1 MPYIGGIR
9 KWADAWFF
17 TFKAKRSR
25 KPSRAVNM
33 KNLLNIFLQG
43 RENVD
48 VIAETQHDKCF
59 SWTVERC
66 REVKSGQ
73 IEETDAVW
81 ELSCQRHWIERKINK
96 SPFTCNEYSP
106 KLFPWFH
113 NINHVIATLSFGE
126 VRLLLQNRTS
136 CLSGLFFVCNL
147 RVLNPEHH
155 WIVSKTQRTTVFFCE
170 TCFNSSCK
178 SCAALISRFVRK
190 KTELVIEIHE
200 RS

>member
-1 MPYIGGIR
+1 MSGRMIFQLQGEKKQKTKSCCKNEKFIKY
-9 KWADAWFF
+9 FS
-17 TFKAKRSR
+17 SR
-25 KPSRAVNM
+25 KEKCWCNSRNTARQMFFLNCWKMQGSEVRADRGNGCCVKAFPSRT
-33 KNLLNIFLQG
+33 LN
-43 RENVD
+43 
-48 VIAETQHDKCF
+48 
-59 SWTVERC
+59 
-66 REVKSGQ
+66 
-73 IEETDAVW
+73 
-81 ELSCQRHWIERKINK
+81 RKRNK

-136 CLSGLFFVCNL
+136 CLSGLLFVCNL
-147 RVLNPEHH
+147 RMLNPEHH
-155 WIVSKTQRTTVFFCE
+155 WIVSKKQRTTVFFCK

-178 SCAALISRFVRK
+178 SCAALVSRFVRK